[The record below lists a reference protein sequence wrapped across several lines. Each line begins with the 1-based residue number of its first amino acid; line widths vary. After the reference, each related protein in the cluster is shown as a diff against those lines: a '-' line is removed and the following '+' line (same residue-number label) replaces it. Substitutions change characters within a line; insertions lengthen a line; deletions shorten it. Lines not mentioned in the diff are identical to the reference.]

1 MADHSGQYFG
11 RYYLAERLGEGGM
24 AVVYKAYDT
33 RLERDVAIKIIRR
46 EAFSEEALDEVLKRF
61 EREAKSLAKL
71 SHPNIVKVHDYGEHE
86 GSPYLVMEY
95 LPGGTLKKLLGEPI
109 PWQEAVRL
117 ILPVARGVSYAH
129 QRGVLHRD
137 IKPANVLIT
146 ESGEPM
152 LSDFGIAKMLEGEQ
166 TTTLTGSGMAIGTPE
181 YMAPEQWT
189 GTTSPFSDQY
199 SLGIMLY
206 ELVTGRKPYM
216 ADTPA
221 AILIKQAT
229 EPLPSPRKFKSDLP
243 ESLEHVLLKT
253 LTREPED
260 RYKNIDA
267 LIYALEGLRMD
278 IPVAPAVEKEEAV
291 QETQLSPKLEPVV
304 SIPTQLPS
312 KDVEEP
318 VKEEDVAGETH
329 KSDGFIHRPEP
340 AARKPASIKLSWR
353 WTGFLVGGVVLVLA
367 AWLGIPMIGS
377 WFSASPVP
385 TTKPTVT
392 HTSTA
397 QQLPVPSSTTEPAQ
411 MPAETIVPT
420 QQEKTLLAEITDE
433 KGVAMVLVPEGDFT
447 AGMNASSA
455 FAECQ
460 KYFDGCLQRF
470 WDWWTV
476 KSVYLNAYYI
486 DRYEA
491 TNASYKACVDAG
503 ACEPPK
509 ESSSFSHAVYFG
521 NSTYDN
527 YPVVNI
533 HKKQAR
539 EYCEWRGA
547 HLPTEQEWD
556 KAARGTDGRF
566 YPWGSDYDPNYA
578 NYGKTQNDTAE
589 VGSYPKGASP
599 YGALDMLGNVWE
611 WVDDPSVNDMDYVSM
626 GGSWLDVG
634 PLQKAGGQVY
644 NLWSFGVRCA
654 RKVTAGDYLNATA
667 TTTLEPETS
676 TMPMEIKDIKG
687 VEMVLVPEG
696 EFMMGS
702 ENGNDDEK
710 PVHPVYLDAYY
721 IDRYEVTNA
730 LYKVCVDS
738 GVCEPPSDI
747 KSNTR
752 ASYFANPEFENFPVI
767 YIDWNMADT
776 YCEWRGAVLPTEAQ
790 WEKAA
795 RGTDGRT
802 YPWGEGIDCNKANF
816 RSCVGDTVAV
826 GNYEAGKSPYGVYD
840 MAGNTEEW
848 VADWYGEN
856 YYATSPNS
864 NPLGPESSGQYR
876 VRVLRGGSWF
886 DVVDVLRAATRNH
899 SALGYP
905 GHPFGFRC
913 ARAP

>member
-11 RYYLAERLGEGGM
+11 RYYLTERLGEGGM

-33 RLERDVAIKIIRR
+33 RLERDIAIKIIRR
-46 EAFSEEALDEVLKRF
+46 EAFSEEALEEVLKRF

-71 SHPNIVKVHDYGEHE
+71 SHPNIVKVHDFGEHE

-166 TTTLTGSGMAIGTPE
+166 TTALTGSGMAIGTPE

-199 SLGIMLY
+199 SLGIVLY
-206 ELVTGRKPYM
+206 ELVTGRKPYV

-253 LTREPED
+253 LAREPED

-267 LIYALEGLRMD
+267 LIDALEGLRMD
-278 IPVAPAVEKEEAV
+278 IPVAPAVEEEETV
-291 QETQLSPKLEPVV
+291 QETQLSPQLEPVV
-304 SIPTQLPS
+304 SIPTQLSS

-318 VKEEDVAGETH
+318 AKEEDVAGETH
-329 KSDGFIHRPEP
+329 KSDGFIHPPEP
-340 AARKPASIKLSWR
+340 AARKPASLKLSWR
-353 WTGFLVGGVVLVLA
+353 WTGFLVGGVILVLA
-367 AWLGIPMIGS
+367 AWLGIQVIDS
-377 WFSASPVP
+377 WFSASPAP
-385 TTKPTVT
+385 TPKPTVA

-397 QQLPVPSSTTEPAQ
+397 QQLSVPSSTTEPDQLPTEA
-411 MPAETIVPT
+411 IVPT
-420 QQEKTLLAEITDE
+420 QQEKTLLTEITDE
-433 KGVAMVLVPEGDFT
+433 KGVTSVLVPEGDFT
-447 AGMNASSA
+447 AGMDANSA

-460 KYFDGCLQRF
+460 KYFAGCLQRWF
-470 WDWWTV
+470 TEYGRT
-476 KSVYLNAYYI
+476 KSIYLDDYYI

-521 NSTYDN
+521 NPAYAN

-533 HKKQAR
+533 HKEQAR

-547 HLPTEQEWD
+547 RLPTEQEWD
-556 KAARGTDGRF
+556 KAARGTDGGF
-566 YPWGSDYDPNYA
+566 YPWGNDYDPSYA
-578 NYGKTQNDTAE
+578 NYGKTQKDTTE

-599 YGALDMLGNVWE
+599 YGIFDMLGNVWE
-611 WVDDPSVNDMDYVSM
+611 WVDDPSVNDMDYVFM
-626 GGSWLDVG
+626 GGSWLDFG
-634 PLQKAGGQVY
+634 PLQRAAGAGPV

-654 RKVTAGDYLNATA
+654 RKVTAGDYLNAAEISTP
-667 TTTLEPETS
+667 EPETS
-676 TMPMEIKDIKG
+676 SNFIDSKG
-687 VEMVLVPEG
+687 VEMVLVPES

-702 ENGNDDEK
+702 DSGIDSEK
-710 PVHPVYLDAYY
+710 PVHRVYLDAYY
-721 IDRYEVTNA
+721 IDKFEVTNA
-730 LYKVCVDS
+730 LYKACVDAEICDGPTNVS
-738 GVCEPPSDI
+738 RYNNSQY
-747 KSNTR
+747 
-752 ASYFANPEFENFPVI
+752 AQHPVV
-767 YIDWNMADT
+767 YVDWEMAKT
-776 YCEWRGAVLPTEAQ
+776 YCEWRGARLPTEAE

-795 RGTDGRT
+795 RGADGRT
-802 YPWGEGIDCNKANF
+802 YPWGDEIDDTFANYNKN
-816 RSCVGDTVAV
+816 VGDTTPV
-826 GNYEAGKSPYGVYD
+826 GTYPKGVSPYGVYD
-840 MAGNTEEW
+840 MAGNVWEW
-848 VADWYGEN
+848 VMDWYDGN
-856 YYATSPNS
+856 YYAKSPDA
-864 NPLGPESSGQYR
+864 NPPGPERGDYR
-876 VRVLRGGSWF
+876 LLRGGSW
-886 DVVDVLRAATRNH
+886 VYSGEGAR
-899 SALGYP
+899 SAYRSWDLLWNSYDRL
-905 GHPFGFRC
+905 GFRC
-913 ARAP
+913 SRSP